1 VSFSVAETFELFDG
15 DSDVGRPIPVLRG
28 AAHRA
33 RMRWLH
39 SHGYRTK
46 VVTLPDGDRVVFRVG
61 GFDELGAA
69 PRFSAAIRREAARM
83 KAMRRPYVAN
93 GGWRRG
99 PVDTWKLFERV
110 QGRPPAE
117 GEEQEKLRWYA
128 AKINGTVAKLDEW
141 NFEFWHR
148 LLAHYVKHLE
158 HPSKKQRARY
168 WAQAVATVQQHIRD
182 YNVAHKSFWSDV
194 GDFVGDAAK
203 VVANTAKDVGTVALH
218 VTLAATPIGLVTRL
232 AKGERIDQA
241 FLGDFKDK
249 VAAVREA
256 APYIQTV
263 VSLVPGVGT
272 GVSAALGAAT
282 ALMDGR
288 PIGDALLSG
297 VRDALP
303 GGPAGKLA
311 FDTAKGLMSGER
323 IDEAA
328 LHAARGQLPKEAQ
341 KAFDIGVAVLQGR
354 KLQEAVLA
362 AVKDLAP
369 EQVKSVVAEGEKLV
383 NSSPVL
389 QAAAKLVNSDERNG
403 WKIGM
408 GLMAHSGV
416 NEGALVLARS
426 KLALSDQAGFD
437 KALKTRTEHVKRAVL
452 AKNAPQRVI
461 AALHSPKA
469 AKREAARLYVL
480 QTHKAAKMGDRL
492 AIESLA
498 HLRAAHKLGSVA
510 VVNDG
515 NRLRIVRGVA
525 A

>member
-1 VSFSVAETFELFDG
+1 MSFSVAETFELFDG
-15 DSDVGRPIPVLRG
+15 DSDVGKPIPILRG
-28 AAHRA
+28 PAHRA
-33 RMRWLH
+33 RVRWLRA
-39 SHGYRTK
+39 HGYGTK
-46 VVTLPDGDRVVFRVG
+46 VVRLPDGDRVVFRVG

-69 PRFSAAIRREAARM
+69 PRFSAAVRREAARL
-83 KAMRRPYVAN
+83 KAQRRPFVAN

-99 PVDTWKLFERV
+99 PLDTWKAFERV
-110 QGRPPAE
+110 QGRPPTDD
-117 GEEQEKLRWYA
+117 EQEKLKWYVRR
-128 AKINGTVAKLDEW
+128 INEQVAKVDEW

-148 LLAHYVKHLE
+148 LFAHYAKTLE
-158 HPSKKQRARY
+158 HPAPKIRGRY
-168 WAQAVATVQQHIRD
+168 WKQAVATVQQHIAD
-182 YNVAHKSFWSDV
+182 YHAAHHSFWHDV

-263 VSLVPGVGT
+263 VSLVPGVGS

-288 PIGDALLSG
+288 PIGDALVAGL
-297 VRDALP
+297 RDAVP
-303 GGPAGKLA
+303 GGPAGQVA
-311 FDTAKGLMSGER
+311 FDTAKGLMRGER

-328 LHAARGQLPKEAQ
+328 LHAAREQLPKEAQ
-341 KAFDIGVAVLQGR
+341 KAFDIGVAVIQGR

-362 AVKDLAP
+362 AVKDIAP
-369 EQVKSVVAEGEKLV
+369 EQVKAVVSEGEKLV

-389 QAAAKLVNSDERNG
+389 QAAAKLVNPNERNG

-426 KLALSDQAGFD
+426 KLSALDQIGFD

-461 AALHSPKA
+461 SALHSVKPAQRK
-469 AKREAARLYVL
+469 AARLYVV
-480 QTHKAAKMGDRL
+480 QTHKAAKMGDKL

-525 A
+525 AA